1 MSMNNY
7 QFSSQELLVS
17 RGSGFLC
24 RENQTAIRAC
34 CQTNSSWLFAW
45 LILFLLVALPV
56 FGQAGRGGISGIV
69 TDASGAVVQAAKVA
83 AKNVST
89 GAIFQTVTTGAGLY
103 TFVALPPA
111 SYDVTVSSGGF
122 ETSVHRNV
130 LVTVD
135 QTTLVNVT
143 LQTGKVSEMVTVTE
157 TSSLVEPTNSTV
169 GQLITAQT
177 MERVPLLTR
186 DEYELVQLSAGV
198 GATNGTP
205 NAADTAGIFN
215 SRPGADVSAYTINGA
230 NQGTTYYS
238 LDGSPIQIAENNLG
252 AQIPAW
258 QVPLD
263 AIQEYRVETQSV
275 PATYQSGGSGVISL
289 VTKAGGNN
297 FHGDAFLYI
306 RPNWLSSND
315 YFVKQSQITASPAQ
329 PNTPPNFHRY
339 QEGGSFGGPIV
350 KNKLFFFG
358 DYEATQQGLLQT
370 AYYTVPTMA
379 ERTGDFSA
387 DLANQ
392 LTIYNTL
399 VPDYTAAN
407 APNPSL
413 IGTRQ
418 PFPGN
423 KIPSPDQNPIAIMY
437 AQQFPQPNVQNVAG
451 PYHLNNYFASGLQ
464 PNNAQKF
471 DIRMDYNLSD
481 KQHIF
486 GRFSFDRNKFGNV
499 DLYGASNIYDPNY
512 YQNITNGRNILLADD
527 LTLSPTAVLQLRY
540 SFTRHYED
548 QTGDPRQIG
557 FDITSLGFPASLVS
571 QQVYKDI
578 PLVDFYDF
586 TTNLGSNW
594 YTTFLFASMV
604 HDALAT
610 LTTTK
615 GKHNL
620 SAGFEF
626 QKQFMNEGQPIA
638 PSGVYEFDNTATSS
652 TTFAGNGS
660 DFASFL
666 LGMGSCPGCEYDNFT
681 KDIFGKEASPYYA
694 AYIQDDYRILR
705 NLTLNLGLRWDI
717 FGGRTDSQNRL
728 ESFDPTIASTF
739 NAVPLVGGEQFPG
752 VNGHSRS
759 PFTTN
764 MRDFGPR
771 LGFSYQPIKPLVVR
785 GGFGMFYGPSTQM
798 VANSALN
805 SDGFFAATT
814 WNATAYNNDPVTIA
828 NTGVGN
834 TVMVNSLS
842 NPFPNGVVQPTGSS
856 LGPATNIGDG
866 LDTELH
872 SQRTPVT
879 YDYNFGFEY
888 QLPHDYIFSAAYVG
902 SHGLYLPLAFG
913 ADLNVFPISTIQQY
927 QGSTNLINT
936 QIPNKWANIWPTTSP
951 WYGAA
956 TVPYFLSL
964 EPYPQFNNGGF
975 AEGVGVYA
983 YPAGHSN
990 YNSLQLKFEK
1000 RLTHHFTTL
1009 AAFTWSKLMSN
1020 DFAPPLGFI
1029 GSHGAEAP
1037 QDWQNLNLDYS
1048 ISPQDLSY
1056 SFSWQLSYDLPVGR
1070 DRALDLNGWG
1080 NKILGG
1086 WTLNSILFLNSGVPT
1101 ASPSGTGDPYF
1112 NQRVDLTCNPATG
1125 AAHTVA
1131 QWFNW
1136 TCFAQPGTENGG
1148 TYNPFVPGTAPA
1160 FLSSV
1165 RTDGGRDWDISL
1177 FKNIPIH
1184 ENMNLQLQVSSF
1196 NLTNYVQFGYPSVFW
1211 NPTASPTNP
1220 GVMAGFGA
1228 ITGDLNTP
1236 RQFQFAARFTF

>member
-1 MSMNNY
+1 MTDT
-7 QFSSQELLVS
+7 S
-17 RGSGFLC
+17 R
-24 RENQTAIRAC
+24 
-34 CQTNSSWLFAW
+34 
-45 LILFLLVALPV
+45 
-56 FGQAGRGGISGIV
+56 
-69 TDASGAVVQAAKVA
+69 AVVQGARVEAKD
-83 AKNVST
+83 VST
-89 GAIFQTVTTGAGLY
+89 GAAFQTVTTGAGFY
-103 TFVALPPA
+103 SFVSLPPA
-111 SYDVTVSSGGF
+111 TYDVTVSSGGF
-122 ETSVHRNV
+122 ATSLHKNV

-135 QTTLVNVT
+135 QATVVNVT
-143 LQTGKVSEMVTVTE
+143 LKAGTTAEVVTVSGTE
-157 TSSLVEPTNSTV
+157 SLVEATNSTV
-169 GQLITAQT
+169 GQLITAET
-177 MERVPLLTR
+177 MDRVPLLTR
-186 DEYELVQLSAGV
+186 DEYELIQLSAGV

-215 SRPGADVSAYTINGA
+215 DRPGADVSAYTINGA
-230 NQGTTYYS
+230 NQGTTYYA
-238 LDGSPIQIAENNLG
+238 LDGSPIDIAENNLG
-252 AQIPAW
+252 ALIPAW

-263 AIQEYRVETQSV
+263 AIQEYRVETQNA
-275 PATYQSGGSGVISL
+275 PATYQSGASGVISL
-289 VTKAGGNN
+289 VTKSGGNN
-297 FHGDAFLYI
+297 LHGDVFGYF
-306 RPNWLSSND
+306 RPNWLASND
-315 YFVKQSQITASPAQ
+315 YFVKQSQISNGQ
-329 PNTPPNFHRY
+329 SNTPPNFHRY
-339 QEGGSFGGPIV
+339 QEGGSIGGPIV
-350 KNKLFFFG
+350 HDKLFFFG

-387 DLANQ
+387 DTG
-392 LTIYNTL
+392 LTIYNPL
-399 VPDYTAAN
+399 VPDQSN
-407 APNPSL
+407 
-413 IGTRQ
+413 GTRQ
-418 PFPGN
+418 PFSGNVIPPGDLN
-423 KIPSPDQNPIAIMY
+423 SIALNY
-437 AQQFPQPNVQNVAG
+437 TQQFPIPNVPNVTG

-471 DIRMDYNLSD
+471 DIRMDYNFSA

-527 LTLSPTAVLQLRY
+527 FTLSPKTLLQLRY

-557 FDITSLGFPASLVS
+557 FDITSLGFPASLVP

-578 PLVDFYDF
+578 PLIDFEDF

-604 HDALAT
+604 HDAIAS

-615 GKHNL
+615 GQHSL
-620 SAGFEF
+620 SMGFEF

-652 TTFAGNGS
+652 STFAGDGS

-681 KDIFGKEASPYYA
+681 KDVFGAEASPYYA
-694 AYIQDDYRILR
+694 AYIQDNWRILR

-717 FGGRTDSQNRL
+717 FGGRTDRENRL
-728 ESFDPTIASTF
+728 EYFDPTIPYTEAG
-739 NAVPLVGGEQFPG
+739 VPLVGGEQFPG

-771 LGFSYQPIKPLVVR
+771 VGFAYQPIKPLVVR
-785 GGFGMFYGPSTQM
+785 GGFGMAYGPSTQM

-805 SDGFFAATT
+805 SDGYFAATS
-814 WNATAYNNDPVTIA
+814 WNATAYNTDPVAIT
-828 NTGVGN
+828 NFGVGN
-834 TVMVNSLS
+834 TVLVNSLS
-842 NPFPNGVVQPTGSS
+842 NPFPAGVVQPTGSS
-856 LGPATNIGDG
+856 LGPATNISDG

-872 SQRTPVT
+872 SQPTPVV
-879 YDYNFGFEY
+879 YNYNFGFEY
-888 QLPHDYIFSAAYVG
+888 QLPGDYIFAAAYVG

-936 QIPNKWANIWPTTSP
+936 QIPNRWANIWPTTSP

-983 YPAGHSN
+983 DPAGHSN
-990 YNSLQLKFEK
+990 YNSLQLKLQK

-1009 AAFTWSKLMSN
+1009 AAFTWSKLLSN

-1056 SFSWQLSYDLPVGR
+1056 AFSWQLSYDLPMGR
-1070 DRALDLNGWG
+1070 DRALNLKGWG
-1080 NKILGG
+1080 NKVLGG
-1086 WTLNSILFLNSGVPT
+1086 WTLNSILFLNSGVPVN
-1101 ASPSGTGDPYF
+1101 SPSGTGDPYF
-1112 NQRVDLTCNPATG
+1112 SQRVDLTCNPANG

-1131 QWFNW
+1131 QWFNY
-1136 TCFAQPGTENGG
+1136 TCFAQPRTENGG

-1165 RTDGGRDWDISL
+1165 RTDGGRDWDLSL
-1177 FKNIPIH
+1177 AKNIPIA
-1184 ENMNLQLQVSSF
+1184 ENKNLQLQVF
-1196 NLTNYVQFGYPSVFW
+1196 AYNLTNYVQFGYPNIFW
-1211 NPTASPTNP
+1211 NGPSTNASN
-1220 GVMAGFGA
+1220 MAGFGQ
-1228 ITGDLNTP
+1228 ILGDLNTP

>member
-1 MSMNNY
+1 MSLDR
-7 QFSSQELLVS
+7 SQLGSCASWYGNADSARTRMIFRSIATLKIGKPILV
-17 RGSGFLC
+17 
-24 RENQTAIRAC
+24 
-34 CQTNSSWLFAW
+34 
-45 LILFLLVALPV
+45 LFLTLCFAVPA
-56 FGQAGRGGISGIV
+56 FAQAGRGGINGIV
-69 TDASGAVVQAAKVA
+69 TDTSGALVPGAKVE
-83 AKNVST
+83 AKDVST
-89 GAIFQTVTTGAGLY
+89 GTAFQTVTTGAGFY
-103 TFVALPPA
+103 SFVSLPP
-111 SYDVTVSSGGF
+111 STYNVTVSSRGF
-122 ETSVHRNV
+122 ATLLHKNV

-135 QTTLVNVT
+135 QATVVNVT
-143 LQTGKVSEMVTVTE
+143 LKAGTTAEVVTV
-157 TSSLVEPTNSTV
+157 SGIASLVEATNSTV
-169 GQLITAQT
+169 GQLISAET
-177 MERVPLLTR
+177 MDRVPLLTR

-205 NAADTAGIFN
+205 NAADTAGVFN

-230 NQGTTYYS
+230 NQGSTYYA
-238 LDGSPIQIAENNLG
+238 LDGSTFDIAENNLG
-252 AQIPAW
+252 ALIPAW

-263 AIQEYRVETQSV
+263 AIQEFRVETQNV
-275 PATYQSGGSGVISL
+275 PATYQSGESGVISL
-289 VTKAGGNN
+289 VTKSGGNK
-297 FHGDAFLYI
+297 FHGDAFGYF
-306 RPNWLSSND
+306 RPNWLGSND
-315 YFVKQSQITASPAQ
+315 YFVKQGQILNDQS
-329 PNTPPNFHRY
+329 NTPPDFHRY
-339 QEGGSFGGPIV
+339 QEGGSIGGPILHD
-350 KNKLFFFG
+350 KLFFFG

-387 DLANQ
+387 DLPLG
-392 LTIYNTL
+392 LTIYNPL
-399 VPDYTAAN
+399 VPDSSN
-407 APNPSL
+407 GN
-413 IGTRQ
+413 RQ
-418 PFPGN
+418 PFSGNVIPPG
-423 KIPSPDQNPIAIMY
+423 DLNPIALNFT
-437 AQQFPQPNVQNVAG
+437 QQFPMPNSPEVG

-471 DIRMDYNLSD
+471 DIRMDYNLSA

-512 YQNITNGRNILLADD
+512 YQNITNGRNILIADD
-527 LTLSPTAVLQLRY
+527 FALRPDTLLQLRY

-557 FDITSLGFPASLVS
+557 FDITSLGFPASLAA
-571 QQVYKDI
+571 QQVYHDI
-578 PLVDFYDF
+578 PLIYFSDGV

-604 HDALAT
+604 HDASAT
-610 LTTTK
+610 LSTTK
-615 GKHNL
+615 GRHSL
-620 SAGFEF
+620 SMGFEF
-626 QKQFMNEGQPIA
+626 QKQFMNEGQPVA
-638 PSGVYEFDNTATSS
+638 PSGVYQFDTTATSS

-681 KDIFGKEASPYYA
+681 KDIFGAQASPYYA
-694 AYIQDDYRILR
+694 AYVQDNWRILR

-717 FGGRTDSQNRL
+717 FGGRTERENRL
-728 ESFDPTIASTF
+728 EYFDPTTSYTVAG
-739 NAVPLVGGEQFPG
+739 VPLVGGEQFPG

-764 MRDFGPR
+764 MHDFGPR
-771 LGFSYQPIKPLVVR
+771 VGFAYQPIKPLVVR
-785 GGFGMFYGPSTQM
+785 GGFGMAYGPSTQM

-814 WNATAYNNDPVTIA
+814 WNSTAYNNDPVTIA
-828 NTGVGN
+828 NTGTGN

-842 NPFPNGVVQPTGSS
+842 NPFPAGVVQPTGSS
-856 LGPATNIGDG
+856 LGPATNIGVG

-872 SQRTPVT
+872 SQPTPVT
-879 YDYNFGFEY
+879 YNYNFGFEY
-888 QLPHDYIFSAAYVG
+888 QLPGDYIISAAYVG
-902 SHGLYLPLAFG
+902 SHGLYLPLVFG

-936 QIPNKWANIWPTTSP
+936 QIANKWANIWPTTSP

-975 AEGVGVYA
+975 AEGVGIYA
-983 YPAGHSN
+983 DPAGHSN
-990 YNSLQLKFEK
+990 YNSLQVKFQK

-1009 AAFTWSKLMSN
+1009 AAFTWSKLLSN

-1056 SFSWQLSYDLPVGR
+1056 AFSWQVSYDLPMGH
-1070 DRALDLNGWG
+1070 DRALNLNGWP

-1086 WTLNSILFLNSGVPT
+1086 WTLNSILFLNSGVPI

-1112 NQRVDLTCNPATG
+1112 NQRVDLTCNPANG

-1136 TCFAQPGTENGG
+1136 TCFSQPTSQ
-1148 TYNPFVPGTAPA
+1148 FVPGTAPA

-1165 RTDGGRDWDISL
+1165 RTDGGRDWDLSL
-1177 FKNIPIH
+1177 AKNIPIA
-1184 ENMNLQLQVSSF
+1184 ENKNLQLQVF
-1196 NLTNYVQFGYPSVFW
+1196 AYNLTNYVQFGSPNVFW
-1211 NPTASPTNP
+1211 NPSAATNP
-1220 GVMAGFGA
+1220 ALMSGFGQ
-1228 ITGDLNTP
+1228 ITSDLNTP
-1236 RQFQFAARFTF
+1236 RQFQFAARFIF

>member
-1 MSMNNY
+1 MFHDKG
-7 QFSSQELLVS
+7 QLRSQPFCCDNRNLLLT
-17 RGSGFLC
+17 RK
-24 RENQTAIRAC
+24 RTRAL
-34 CQTNSSWLFAW
+34 SAKRFRKPL
-45 LILFLLVALPV
+45 LFLFLMFSMTLPV
-56 FGQAGRGGISGIV
+56 FSQAGRGGISGIV
-69 TDASGAVVQAAKVA
+69 TDASGAVVQGAKVEA
-83 AKNVST
+83 QDVST
-89 GAIFQTVTTGAGLY
+89 AAVFQTVTTGAGLY
-103 TFVALPPA
+103 SFVSLPPA
-111 SYDVTVSSGGF
+111 TYDLTIISGGF
-122 ETSVHRNV
+122 ATSRHKNV

-135 QTTLVNVT
+135 QATVVNITLK
-143 LQTGKVSEMVTVTE
+143 TGTVAEVVTVTG
-157 TSSLVEPTNSTV
+157 SASLVEATNSTV
-169 GQLITAQT
+169 GQLITAET

-215 SRPGADVSAYTINGA
+215 DRPGADVSAYTINGA
-230 NQGTTYYS
+230 NQGSTYYS
-238 LDGSPIQIAENNLG
+238 LDGSPIQVAENNLG

-263 AIQEYRVETQSV
+263 AIQEYRVETQNV

-289 VTKAGGNN
+289 VTKAGGNQ
-297 FHGDAFLYI
+297 FHGDAFGYF
-306 RPNWLSSND
+306 RPDWLGSND
-315 YFVKQSQITASPAQ
+315 YFVKQGQLSASPPQ
-329 PNTPPNFHRY
+329 SNTAPNFHRY

-387 DLANQ
+387 DLANG
-392 LTIYNTL
+392 LTIYNPM
-399 VPDYTAAN
+399 VPD
-407 APNPSL
+407 NPD
-413 IGTRQ
+413 GTRQ
-418 PFPGN
+418 AFAGN
-423 KIPSPDQNPIAIMY
+423 IIPSGDLNPIALKY
-437 AQQFPQPNVQNVAG
+437 AQQFPIPNTSSGG

-527 LTLSPTAVLQLRY
+527 LTLSPKAVLQLRY

-578 PLVDFYDF
+578 PLIDFEDY

-604 HDALAT
+604 HDATAS

-652 TTFAGNGS
+652 TTFAGNGD

-681 KDIFGKEASPYYA
+681 KDIFGKEANPYYA
-694 AYIQDDYRILR
+694 AFVQDDYRILR

-717 FGGRTDSQNRL
+717 FGGRTDSENRL
-728 ESFDPTIASTF
+728 EYFDPSISYTVAG
-739 NAVPLVGGEQFPG
+739 VPLVGGEQFPG
-752 VNGHSRS
+752 VNGHGRS

-764 MRDFGPR
+764 MHDFGPR
-771 LGFSYQPIKPLVVR
+771 VGFAYQPIKPFVVR
-785 GGFGMFYGPSTQM
+785 GGFGMFYGPSSQM

-828 NTGVGN
+828 NTGTGN

-842 NPFPNGVVQPTGSS
+842 NPFPGGVVQPTGSS
-856 LGPATNIGDG
+856 LGPATNIGVG

-879 YDYNFGFEY
+879 YDYNFGLEY
-888 QLPHDYIFSAAYVG
+888 QLPGDYIISAAYVG

-927 QGSTNLINT
+927 QGSTNLIST
-936 QIPNKWANIWPTTSP
+936 EISNKWANIWPTTSP
-951 WYGAA
+951 YYGAA

-983 YPAGHSN
+983 DPAGHSN
-990 YNSLQLKFEK
+990 YNSLQLKVQK

-1037 QDWQNLNLDYS
+1037 QDWRDLNLDYS

-1056 SFSWQLSYDLPVGR
+1056 AFSWQVSYDLPVGH
-1070 DRALDLNGWG
+1070 DRALNLNGWG
-1080 NKILGG
+1080 NKVLGG
-1086 WTLNSILFLNSGVPT
+1086 WTLNSVLFLNSGVPI

-1112 NQRVDLTCNPATG
+1112 NQRVDLTCNPASG
-1125 AAHTVA
+1125 AAHTVT

-1148 TYNPFVPGTAPA
+1148 MYNPFVPGTAPA

-1165 RTDGGRDWDISL
+1165 RTDGGRDWDLSL
-1177 FKNIPIH
+1177 AKNIRIA
-1184 ENMNLQLQVSSF
+1184 ENKSLQLQVF
-1196 NLTNYVQFGYPSVFW
+1196 AYNLTNYVQFGYPNVFW
-1211 NPTASPTNP
+1211 NPTASATNTS
-1220 GVMAGFGA
+1220 VMDSFGQ